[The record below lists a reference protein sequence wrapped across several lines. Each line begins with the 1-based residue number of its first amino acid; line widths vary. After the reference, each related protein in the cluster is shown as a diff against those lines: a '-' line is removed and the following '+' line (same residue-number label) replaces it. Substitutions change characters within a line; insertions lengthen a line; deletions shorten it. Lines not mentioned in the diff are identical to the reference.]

1 MFAGY
6 AEQYSAE
13 GDTRAGAQGKNRK
26 TVRRAF
32 VVDDVMLA
40 DFKEFL
46 AGRQMTIDEAAFAK
60 DRNFIRAMI
69 RYEID
74 VALFSGAAARQR
86 LIAEDP
92 QAQYAL
98 SQFPEAEKLLELSKS
113 RTTASKLGQ

>member
-26 TVRRAF
+26 TVRKGF
-32 VVDDVMLA
+32 VVDDAMLA
-40 DFKEFL
+40 DFKEFV

-74 VALFSGAAARQR
+74 VALFSAAAARQR
-86 LIAEDP
+86 LIA
-92 QAQYAL
+92 
-98 SQFPEAEKLLELSKS
+98 
-113 RTTASKLGQ
+113 